1 MENSTANMLSSVDDS
16 TTEIPAHK
24 ELAGHTQFIII
35 SVCYII
41 ICVFGI
47 AGNSMVIAAVAL
59 CRKLQTPTNV
69 FVVSLAITD
78 LLSCLTLPFQVVM
91 FLSRDDSTRLPN
103 GLCAFI
109 GAISII
115 CLVGSILTL
124 ALIAFNR
131 CFLITQP
138 RKRYSWLYTTK
149 KLFAMTAMAWLYPTF
164 ILVLPQA
171 LGVGQLG
178 YSPSY
183 RACLWNESHQY
194 AFVNDILVAITFL
207 FTFIIILFCYIK
219 IWIYIRHHVRRLR
232 THTSSK
238 VPANEPSNLDDMS
251 STQEHHTDTS
261 AGPSQGHGHTH
272 GNGGCKVEKKKRIKA
287 VSTREIEI
295 TKNLF
300 YVVCAFFMC
309 IIPYTITL
317 VLPVDPILDLLVL
330 YASIPLV
337 FNGCVNP
344 IIYAYKHPTMKV
356 VFRYI
361 IKCQIASIPKPS
373 KCLRRALSLHQN
385 SEVRGEG
392 QIKTIHQRD
401 GHPSFCSLKRESFM
415 RQNSN
420 NPSSRSLGS
429 LNKHDVSP
437 NRQNSANAS
446 TRSIGSLSK
455 HDKSQSRHNSVGSY
469 KGINR

>member
-1 MENSTANMLSSVDDS
+1 MANSTVIMASLADNGS
-16 TTEIPAHK
+16 TERPNV
-24 ELAGHTQFIII
+24 ELATNTQFIVI
-35 SVCYII
+35 SVFYII
-41 ICVFGI
+41 ICIFGI
-47 AGNSMVIAAVAL
+47 VGNSMVIAAVAL

-78 LLSCLTLPFQVVM
+78 LLSCLTLPFQVAM
-91 FLSRDDSTRLPN
+91 FLSRDDSTRLPG

-138 RKRYSWLYTTK
+138 RKRYTWLYTTR
-149 KLFAMTAMAWLYPTF
+149 KLFTMTAIAWLYPT
-164 ILVLPQA
+164 IVLVLPQA
-171 LGVGQLG
+171 VGIGKLG

-183 RACLWNESHQY
+183 RACLWDETADL
-194 AFVNDILVAITFL
+194 AFVSDILVAITFL
-207 FTFIIILFCYIK
+207 FTFAIILFCYIK
-219 IWIYIRHHVRRLR
+219 IWIYIRRHVRRLR
-232 THTSSK
+232 NHSTSKLPPS
-238 VPANEPSNLDDMS
+238 EPSNLDDLS

-261 AGPSQGHGHTH
+261 AGPSSQAHGHAH
-272 GNGGCKVEKKKRIKA
+272 ANGGKVETKKRSKKV

-300 YVVCAFFMC
+300 YVICAFFMC

-317 VLPVDPILDLLVL
+317 ILPTGPILDLLVL

-361 IKCQIASIPKPS
+361 IRCQIGSIPKPS
-373 KCLRRALSLHQN
+373 KCLRRAISLHQH
-385 SEVRGEG
+385 SEGRGEG
-392 QIKTIHQRD
+392 AIRTLNVRD
-401 GHPSFCSLKRESFM
+401 GHPSFCSLKKDSFM
-415 RQNSN
+415 RQSSN
-420 NPSSRSLGS
+420 NPSRSFGS
-429 LNKHDVSP
+429 QRKESP
-437 NRQNSANAS
+437 DRQSS
-446 TRSIGSLSK
+446 
-455 HDKSQSRHNSVGSY
+455 HN
-469 KGINR
+469 N